1 MLFTRVSNCDCSFVT
16 ILFFCTAF
24 VTVLDIAEI
33 VDKCDHNCGYGFVAI
48 LDIVGNC
55 RQGQLQLLFVTILD
69 IREIVNKCGHN
80 CSHSFIATLDIA
92 GNCRYM

>member
-48 LDIVGNC
+48 LDIVGN
-55 RQGQLQLLFVTILD
+55 
-69 IREIVNKCGHN
+69 
-80 CSHSFIATLDIA
+80 
-92 GNCRYM
+92 